1 MRKRLIVTFLAAG
14 LSVAAPLAAQ
24 QLCPGYSIVV
34 NTPED
39 ELTLAYNGAENPQE
53 QVAALDKFMQA
64 HADSKFVPCAHEY
77 YTMAYLKLNDY
88 DKVIE
93 HGEQGLATHPDL
105 MLTLNVAKAYVA
117 SGKVSDAGFDA
128 IFKAPDLIITE
139 STPSRPPS
147 LSEDD
152 WKKEVDAAAEQA
164 KDWRAYLEYAFFQL
178 LQREPD
184 GSKRAQRLEQFVQ
197 SYPESPNQGQINFNF
212 YLAYKMA
219 NNVAKAEEYGEK
231 AIAADPNDLV
241 TLNLVAD
248 DYSTRQTNLDKAE
261 AYAKRAV
268 DLAAAMKQPEG
279 LTPEQF
285 KANQD
290 SQAGLAH
297 LTLGYVAFQKGSKT
311 KKVAPAIEEFKK
323 AVDLLGA
330 NPQLQGRALFY
341 LGYAFEVLYP
351 PSHKG
356 AIDAL
361 TRSVALASPWQA
373 QAQDLL
379 GKVKKAAGQ

>member
-14 LSVAAPLAAQ
+14 LSVVAPLSAQ

-88 DKVIE
+88 EKVIE
-93 HGEQGLATHPDL
+93 HGEQGLTGHQDL
-105 MLTLNVAKAYVA
+105 MLVMNLAKAYVA
-117 SGKVSDAGFDA
+117 GGKVSDAAFDA
-128 IFKAPDLIITE
+128 IFKAPDLIKTE
-139 STPSRPPS
+139 STPSRPPN

-164 KDWRAYLEYAFFQL
+164 KDWRVYMEYAFFQL
-178 LQREPD
+178 LQREQD

-219 NNVAKAEEYGEK
+219 NNAAKAEEYGEK

-248 DYSTRQTNLDKAE
+248 DYATRQTNLDKAE
-261 AYAKRAV
+261 TYAKKAV

-297 LTLGYVAFQKGSKT
+297 LTLGYVAFQRGSKT
-311 KKVAPAIEEFKK
+311 HKVAPAIDEFKK
-323 AVDLLGA
+323 SVDLLGA
-330 NPQLQGRALFY
+330 NPALQGRALFY
-341 LGYAFEVLYP
+341 MGYAYEVLSP

-361 TRSVALASPWQA
+361 TRSVSLASPWQA

>member
-1 MRKRLIVTFLAAG
+1 MRKLMVLVLLAAG
-14 LSVAAPLAAQ
+14 LAAVTPLRAQ
-24 QLCPGYSIVV
+24 QVCPGYSIVV
-34 NTPED
+34 NSPED

-93 HGEQGLATHPDL
+93 HGEQGLADHPDL

-117 SGKVSDAGFDA
+117 GGKVNDAAFDA
-128 IFKAPDLIITE
+128 ILKAPDLIKTE
-139 STPSRPPS
+139 STPSRQPNV
-147 LSEDD
+147 SEDD

-178 LQREPD
+178 LQREQD
-184 GSKRAQRLEQFVQ
+184 GNKRAQRLEQFVQ
-197 SYPESPNQGQINFNF
+197 NYPDSPNQGQINFNY

-219 NNVAKAEEYGEK
+219 NDTAKAEEYGEK
-231 AIAADPNDLV
+231 AVAADPNDLS

-248 DYSTRQTNLDKAE
+248 DYATRQTNLDKAE
-261 AYAKRAV
+261 AYAKKAV
-268 DLAAAMKQPEG
+268 DLAAAMKKPEG

-297 LTLGYVAFQKGSKT
+297 LTLGYVAFLKGSKT
-311 KKVAPAIEEFKK
+311 HKVAPAIDEFKK

-330 NPQLQGRALFY
+330 NPGLQGRALFY
-341 LGYAFEVLYP
+341 LGYAFEVLSP